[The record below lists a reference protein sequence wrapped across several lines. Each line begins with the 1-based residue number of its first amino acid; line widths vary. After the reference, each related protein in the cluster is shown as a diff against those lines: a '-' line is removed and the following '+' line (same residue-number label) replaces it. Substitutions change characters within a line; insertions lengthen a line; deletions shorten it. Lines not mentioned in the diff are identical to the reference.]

1 MITLHEST
9 EMSFTTNGLGA
20 LSDAITCEVTEER
33 NGEFELEM
41 EYPVTGIRYKELQLR
56 RIIMAKPNPY
66 SDPQPFRIYAI
77 TKPINGIVTINAEH
91 ISYDMSGYPVSAFAA
106 DTVQNAFINM
116 KSASAVDCPFSF
128 STDKITTAN
137 MTVLK
142 PSSMR
147 SLLGGVDGSILDV
160 YGGEYEFDK
169 FNVKLWNKRG
179 ADRGVS
185 IRYGKNLTD
194 LKQEENCS
202 SVYTGVYPFWYSEQ
216 EGLVQL
222 NEKIV
227 KASGTYNFTR
237 IYPLDLSQEWQ
248 EKPSQEQ
255 LRTRANSY
263 MKANNIGVPAV
274 SLTVSFAQLSQ
285 SSEYAKYALLED
297 VHLCDTVGVE
307 FPKLNVSATAKCI
320 KTIYDA
326 ISNKYASIELGE
338 SRTNLAS
345 TISDQKQAISD
356 TITKTFMQQA
366 IENATQ
372 LISGGL
378 GGFVIMHSST
388 GGKYPDEILIMD
400 TDDIATAKK
409 VWRWN
414 KGGLGYSSTGY
425 NGPFALA
432 MTQDGQIVADFVKTG
447 TMSANR
453 INGGTLILGGKNNSN
468 GTALIKDADGNVLI
482 RLDRDGITLS
492 EDVQIS
498 YENISDAPSIPT
510 KVSELTN
517 DSKYTTMPDVEKK
530 GYQTKANVT
539 KITKDTVTTT
549 YVNALDITAKQVNCK
564 SGSKEANINAGASH
578 YKYSNEYIG
587 EIGTNSWTGNDNRR
601 GLVFDLD
608 ENGDY
613 MTWAAQPKSGQNY
626 LVKLLY
632 ERNGY
637 TSNTV
642 TYNADTINL
651 GCDVDMHYYKL
662 KKLEYR
668 HIPSEKLTGEKWMA
682 KSVNIGDQLSQVIG
696 IYYPHRI
703 DTYVKYVRQ
712 QKFYGRYM
720 DDWYIMNPSKEE
732 LEDLLSCIIEI
743 AKEYGI
749 HINRKKTHIV
759 KISSTYKFLQI
770 KYTLT
775 KDGKVIK
782 RINPKRVT
790 TMRRKLKELSL
801 KVINGEIEYESIE
814 NMFRGW
820 MGAHYKLLSKQ
831 QRKNLIQL
839 YEELFNKKISV
850 ISRKLIV
857 SDASSLAA

>member
-1 MITLHEST
+1 MVDTMITLHEST

-77 TKPINGIVTINAEH
+77 TKPINGIVTMNAEH

-169 FNVKLWNKRG
+169 FSVKLWNKRG

-222 NEKIV
+222 DEKIV

-274 SLTVSFAQLSQ
+274 SLTVSFVQLSQ

-307 FPKLNVSATAKCI
+307 FPELNVSATAKCI

-400 TDDIATAKK
+400 TDDIATAKR

-468 GTALIKDADGNVLI
+468 GTALIKDANGNTLI

-498 YENISDAPSIPT
+498 YENISGTPIIPSKISELTNDSNYATNDDIPT

-517 DSKYTTMPDVEKK
+517 DSEYTTMSEVEKK
-530 GYQTKANVT
+530 DYQTSSQVT
-539 KITKDTVTTT
+539 KITKDTVTTSF
-549 YVNALDITAKQVNCK
+549 VNTLEVTSKNVKCK
-564 SGSKEANINAGASH
+564 AGDKEVTIDSGVSR
-578 YKYSNEYIG
+578 YKYANTYIG
-587 EIGTNSWTGNDNRR
+587 NVGTNNWAGNSNRR
-601 GLVFDLD
+601 GLVFELD
-608 ENGDY
+608 YDGDY
-613 MTWAAQPKSGQNY
+613 MTWASQQKNDQNY
-626 LVKLLY
+626 LIKLLY
-632 ERNGY
+632 ERNEH
-637 TSNTV
+637 TSNGV
-642 TYNADTINL
+642 KYCADSLNL
-651 GCDVDMHYYKL
+651 GCDMDFHFNKL
-662 KKLEYR
+662 KNVSWENGSG
-668 HIPSEKLTGEKWMA
+668 ITGTMKFVQVGSMNDNGTAAKWSNNA
-682 KSVNIGDQLSQVIG
+682 YLKFDRGVL
-696 IYYPHRI
+696 I
-703 DTYVKYVRQ
+703 DA
-712 QKFYGRYM
+712 G
-720 DDWYIMNPSKEE
+720 WYN
-732 LEDLLSCIIEI
+732 
-743 AKEYGI
+743 Y
-749 HINRKKTHIV
+749 
-759 KISSTYKFLQI
+759 
-770 KYTLT
+770 
-775 KDGKVIK
+775 
-782 RINPKRVT
+782 
-790 TMRRKLKELSL
+790 
-801 KVINGEIEYESIE
+801 
-814 NMFRGW
+814 
-820 MGAHYKLLSKQ
+820 
-831 QRKNLIQL
+831 
-839 YEELFNKKISV
+839 
-850 ISRKLIV
+850 
-857 SDASSLAA
+857 

>member
-1 MITLHEST
+1 MNFNNHSNLEGQHA
-9 EMSFTTNGLGA
+9 FLGA
-20 LSDAITCEVTEER
+20 SKYHWINYSEDKVADA
-33 NGEFELEM
+33 
-41 EYPVTGIRYKELQLR
+41 
-56 RIIMAKPNPY
+56 Y
-66 SDPQPFRIYAI
+66 SKFLATQKG
-77 TKPINGIVTINAEH
+77 TVLH
-91 ISYDMSGYPVSAFAA
+91 AFAA
-106 DTVQNAFINM
+106 QCISLGQKLPKSQKTLNM
-116 KSASAVDCPFSF
+116 YVNDAIGYKMTPEQTLFYSENCFG
-128 STDKITTAN
+128 TAD
-137 MTVLK
+137 
-142 PSSMR
+142 SISYR
-147 SLLGGVDGSILDV
+147 SGLLRIH
-160 YGGEYEFDK
+160 
-169 FNVKLWNKRG
+169 
-179 ADRGVS
+179 
-185 IRYGKNLTD
+185 D
-194 LKQEENCS
+194 LK
-202 SVYTGVYPFWYSEQ
+202 TGIIP
-216 EGLVQL
+216 
-222 NEKIV
+222 
-227 KASGTYNFTR
+227 AHM
-237 IYPLDLSQEWQ
+237 
-248 EKPSQEQ
+248 EQ
-255 LRTRANSY
+255 L
-263 MKANNIGVPAV
+263 MI
-274 SLTVSFAQLSQ
+274 
-285 SSEYAKYALLED
+285 YAALFCLED

-453 INGGTLILGGKNNSN
+453 INGGTLILGGRNNSN

-517 DSKYTTMPDVEKK
+517 DSKYTTMSDVEKK

-578 YKYSNEYIG
+578 YKYSDEYIG
-587 EIGTNSWTGNDNRR
+587 EIGTNGWTGDDNRR

-637 TSNTV
+637 NSKGV
-642 TYNADTINL
+642 TYDADTINL
-651 GCDVDMHYYKL
+651 GCDIDMHYYKL
-662 KKLEYR
+662 KNVSWENGGG
-668 HIPSEKLTGEKWMA
+668 ITG
-682 KSVNIGDQLSQVIG
+682 
-696 IYYPHRI
+696 
-703 DTYVKYVRQ
+703 
-712 QKFYGRYM
+712 
-720 DDWYIMNPSKEE
+720 
-732 LEDLLSCIIEI
+732 
-743 AKEYGI
+743 
-749 HINRKKTHIV
+749 
-759 KISSTYKFLQI
+759 
-770 KYTLT
+770 
-775 KDGKVIK
+775 
-782 RINPKRVT
+782 
-790 TMRRKLKELSL
+790 TMRFVQVGGMNSDGTVSNWSNNAYLQFE
-801 KVINGEIEYESIE
+801 
-814 NMFRGW
+814 RGV
-820 MGAHYKLLSKQ
+820 
-831 QRKNLIQL
+831 LIKAGW
-839 YEELFNKKISV
+839 Y
-850 ISRKLIV
+850 
-857 SDASSLAA
+857 DY

>member
-1 MITLHEST
+1 MVDTMITLHEST
-9 EMSFTTNGLGA
+9 ETAFTTNGLGT
-20 LSDAITCEVTEER
+20 LSDSITCEVTEER

-66 SDPQPFRIYAI
+66 SDLQPFRIYAI

-128 STDKITTAN
+128 STDKTTTAN

-222 NEKIV
+222 DEKIV

-248 EKPSQEQ
+248 EKPNQEQ

-274 SLTVSFAQLSQ
+274 SLTVSFIQLSQ
-285 SSEYAKYALLED
+285 STEYAKYALLED
-297 VHLCDTVGVE
+297 VHLCDTVSVE
-307 FPKLNVSATAKCI
+307 FPELNVSATAKCI

-326 ISNKYASIELGE
+326 ISNKYVSIELGE

-366 IENATQ
+366 IENATK
-372 LISGGL
+372 LIS
-378 GGFVIMHSST
+378 
-388 GGKYPDEILIMD
+388 
-400 TDDIATAKK
+400 
-409 VWRWN
+409 
-414 KGGLGYSSTGY
+414 
-425 NGPFALA
+425 
-432 MTQDGQIVADFVKTG
+432 
-447 TMSANR
+447 
-453 INGGTLILGGKNNSN
+453 GGTLILGGKNNAN
-468 GTALIKDADGNVLI
+468 GTALIKDANGNVLI

-498 YENISDAPSIPT
+498 YENISDTPSIPT

-517 DSKYTTMPDVEKK
+517 DSKYTTMSDVENK

-578 YKYSNEYIG
+578 YKYANEYIG
-587 EIGTNSWTGNDNRR
+587 EIGTNSWAGNNNRR

-608 ENGDY
+608 EDGDY

-637 TSNTV
+637 NSNGT
-642 TYNADTINL
+642 TYDADTINL
-651 GCDVDMHYYKL
+651 GCNVDMHYYKL
-662 KKLEYR
+662 KNVSWENGGG
-668 HIPSEKLTGEKWMA
+668 ITGTMNFVQIDSMNSDGTAARWRSGHAYLKFERG
-682 KSVNIGDQLSQVIG
+682 VLIG
-696 IYYPHRI
+696 
-703 DTYVKYVRQ
+703 
-712 QKFYGRYM
+712 
-720 DDWYIMNPSKEE
+720 
-732 LEDLLSCIIEI
+732 
-743 AKEYGI
+743 A
-749 HINRKKTHIV
+749 
-759 KISSTYKFLQI
+759 
-770 KYTLT
+770 
-775 KDGKVIK
+775 
-782 RINPKRVT
+782 
-790 TMRRKLKELSL
+790 
-801 KVINGEIEYESIE
+801 
-814 NMFRGW
+814 GW
-820 MGAHYKLLSKQ
+820 NDY
-831 QRKNLIQL
+831 
-839 YEELFNKKISV
+839 
-850 ISRKLIV
+850 
-857 SDASSLAA
+857 

>member
-1 MITLHEST
+1 MVDTMITLHEST

-116 KSASAVDCPFSF
+116 KSASAVDCPFLF

-372 LISGGL
+372 
-378 GGFVIMHSST
+378 
-388 GGKYPDEILIMD
+388 
-400 TDDIATAKK
+400 
-409 VWRWN
+409 
-414 KGGLGYSSTGY
+414 
-425 NGPFALA
+425 
-432 MTQDGQIVADFVKTG
+432 
-447 TMSANR
+447 
-453 INGGTLILGGKNNSN
+453 
-468 GTALIKDADGNVLI
+468 
-482 RLDRDGITLS
+482 
-492 EDVQIS
+492 
-498 YENISDAPSIPT
+498 
-510 KVSELTN
+510 
-517 DSKYTTMPDVEKK
+517 
-530 GYQTKANVT
+530 
-539 KITKDTVTTT
+539 
-549 YVNALDITAKQVNCK
+549 
-564 SGSKEANINAGASH
+564 
-578 YKYSNEYIG
+578 
-587 EIGTNSWTGNDNRR
+587 
-601 GLVFDLD
+601 
-608 ENGDY
+608 
-613 MTWAAQPKSGQNY
+613 
-626 LVKLLY
+626 
-632 ERNGY
+632 
-637 TSNTV
+637 
-642 TYNADTINL
+642 
-651 GCDVDMHYYKL
+651 
-662 KKLEYR
+662 
-668 HIPSEKLTGEKWMA
+668 
-682 KSVNIGDQLSQVIG
+682 
-696 IYYPHRI
+696 
-703 DTYVKYVRQ
+703 
-712 QKFYGRYM
+712 
-720 DDWYIMNPSKEE
+720 
-732 LEDLLSCIIEI
+732 
-743 AKEYGI
+743 
-749 HINRKKTHIV
+749 
-759 KISSTYKFLQI
+759 
-770 KYTLT
+770 
-775 KDGKVIK
+775 
-782 RINPKRVT
+782 
-790 TMRRKLKELSL
+790 
-801 KVINGEIEYESIE
+801 
-814 NMFRGW
+814 
-820 MGAHYKLLSKQ
+820 
-831 QRKNLIQL
+831 
-839 YEELFNKKISV
+839 
-850 ISRKLIV
+850 
-857 SDASSLAA
+857 